1 MTATDGRQEA
11 TPAAANVTIDN
22 TRPTLTVTGPDGRTF
37 GRGEVPEW
45 TIAAGDATTGPP
57 VVRCSVVP
65 AGAPPVFGA
74 CTNAGAHRL
83 PGHADGRFTLT
94 VRATDRAGNS
104 TDQARAFAVDTGP
117 PETTITSGPDDGA
130 STDGATITWGI
141 ASSEPGSTFECRI
154 APAPFGPCSAAT
166 QHSASGLAP
175 GTYTFEVRAI
185 DALRNVDPS
194 PARRSVTV
202 RPPIVAEPIVFVPD
216 PVVIAEA
223 VAQAAAAVAAAR
235 PTVLSVGLAYH
246 YPKST
251 ARTTTFDKLTVED
264 VPAGATVTALCPK
277 GCAKKRF
284 VKARAAGRVTLKSL
298 IRRPLKVNTVIT
310 VIVSKPGAVSAVK
323 VFKVRSRR
331 APRIT
336 SLCLADG
343 ARKPGA
349 CP

>member
-1 MTATDGRQEA
+1 
-11 TPAAANVTIDN
+11 
-22 TRPTLTVTGPDGRTF
+22 
-37 GRGEVPEW
+37 
-45 TIAAGDATTGPP
+45 
-57 VVRCSVVP
+57 VVP
-65 AGAPPVFGA
+65 TGQAPVFGA

-83 PGHADGRFTLT
+83 PGHPDGRFTLT
-94 VRATDRAGNS
+94 VRATDRAGNA
-104 TDQARAFAVDTGP
+104 TDQARTFAVDTGP

-130 STDGATITWGI
+130 STDGATIAWGI
-141 ASSEPGSTFECRI
+141 SSSEPGSTLECRI
-154 APAPFGPCSAAT
+154 APAPFGPCSSPT
-166 QHSASGLAP
+166 QHSVTGLAP

-194 PARRSVTV
+194 PARRTVTI

-216 PVVIAEA
+216 PAVIAEA
-223 VAQAAAAVAAAR
+223 VAQVAAEVAAAR

-251 ARTTTFDKLTVED
+251 ARETTFDRLTVED
-264 VPAGATVTALCPK
+264 VPAGATVTARCPR

-284 VKARAAGRVTLKSL
+284 VKTRASSKVALKAL
-298 IRRPLKVNTVIT
+298 IKRPLKVNTVIT

-323 VFKVRSRR
+323 VLKVRARK

-336 SLCLADG
+336 TLCLAAG